1 MYQQIH
7 CVGNLGSDPE
17 MRFLDDGTPVTTFS
31 IAVNRRW
38 TDRETG
44 EKREKTTW
52 FRVTAWRRLAET
64 CNEFLEKGRQ
74 VMVVGEVGS
83 SAWVDQDGEARSSL
97 EVTARNVVFLG
108 SGNGN
113 GNKPPDLTDEELS
126 EMGEDI
132 PF

>member
-1 MYQQIH
+1 MYQQM
-7 CVGNLGSDPE
+7 CLVGNLGGSPE
-17 MRFLDDGTPVTTFS
+17 MRYLEDGTPVTTFS
-31 IAVNRRW
+31 VAVNRRW
-38 TDRETG
+38 TDRESG

-64 CNEFLEKGRQ
+64 CNEYLDKGRQ
-74 VMVVGEVGS
+74 VMVVGEAGT
-83 SAWVDQDGEARSSL
+83 SAWIDQEGSARSTL

-108 SGNGN
+108 TGGNGS
-113 GNKPPDLTDEELS
+113 KPPTLSDEELS